1 MEVREVSLRRRRLTQ
16 IPVFGLRDHSDHL
29 NIRLG
34 SRSLIIDQP
43 KAPADRIAGRKIAF
57 GKALSFAVR
66 DRASQNLSVLVKV
79 GRMTEQNHT
88 PRLPKKNL

>member
-1 MEVREVSLRRRRLTQ
+1 LEVREVSLRRRRLTQ

-57 GKALSFAVR
+57 GKALFD
-66 DRASQNLSVLVKV
+66 DRVLVLDFLSRV
-79 GRMTEQNHT
+79 
-88 PRLPKKNL
+88 LA